1 MRKSA
6 FAGLFALA
14 FVAIAGPAPRA
25 QAQDLSQ
32 FSAITVEAS
41 KPQVIASLDAV
52 RMQQQAE
59 AKQEEKVEPP
69 VNKYVVAEGD
79 SLHKIAEAHQL
90 DWKRL
95 FYKNVTIEN
104 PNIIT
109 VGSEIII
116 PTAEETLE
124 ERPIP
129 EPVADVPVVAA
140 PTQKASTAST
150 RTTTQ
155 TRGTSSG
162 NTYSPG
168 YCTWYAKNMRPDLPN
183 NLGNADTWVS
193 RAAAQG
199 LPTGSTPQVG
209 AIGQQGMHVVY
220 VQSVNGDG
228 TVTVSEMN
236 YNGLYVVSTRT
247 VPASTFR
254 YIY

>member
-52 RMQQQAE
+52 RLQKQTE

-79 SLHKIAEAHQL
+79 SLHKIAEVHQQ

-95 FYKNVTIEN
+95 FYKNVSIEN
-104 PNIIT
+104 PNVIT

-116 PTAEETLE
+116 PTVEETLA

-129 EPVADVPVVAA
+129 EPVADEPVVA
-140 PTQKASTAST
+140 QK
-150 RTTTQ
+150 TTTARNATAVQ
-155 TRGTSSG
+155 SRGSSSG
-162 NTYSPG
+162 NTYTPG

-228 TVTVSEMN
+228 TVTISEMN